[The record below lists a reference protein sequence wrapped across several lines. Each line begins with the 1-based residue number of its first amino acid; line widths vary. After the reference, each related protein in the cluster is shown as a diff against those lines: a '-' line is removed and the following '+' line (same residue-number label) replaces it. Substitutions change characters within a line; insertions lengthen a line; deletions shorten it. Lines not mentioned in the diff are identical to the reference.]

1 VSRRA
6 GPGFRRWARE
16 VDGHDWYIKRV
27 AAVAGDPVPEV
38 VIRSRGLAA
47 DAVVAPGVLVL
58 GDHVRSEDSKH
69 WGCVPVHRVLGVVLR
84 KL

>member
-1 VSRRA
+1 MT
-6 GPGFRRWARE
+6 
-16 VDGHDWYIKRV
+16 
-27 AAVAGDPVPEV
+27 EV